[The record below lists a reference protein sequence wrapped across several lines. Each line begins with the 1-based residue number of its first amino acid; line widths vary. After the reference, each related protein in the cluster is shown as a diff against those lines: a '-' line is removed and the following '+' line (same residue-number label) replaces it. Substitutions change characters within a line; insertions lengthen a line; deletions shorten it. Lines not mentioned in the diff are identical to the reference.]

1 MENSDFVSYAENAL
15 DYGIM
20 GILLLMSVVTL
31 WLFIER
37 QMFYKT
43 VRLDDYDNKDALEL
57 DLSDNLSTISAIG
70 ANAPYVGLLGTVIGI
85 MLTFYSLGDIGS
97 VDAKKIM
104 MGLALALKA
113 TALGLVVAI
122 PAISFYTILLRKM
135 EKIVVKQGIIPVNL
149 PTAKASEKNDQQKEV
164 AIYVNSKGEI
174 YYDKAKVSIEELE
187 QKLSAIP
194 QSQTVVLRSD
204 KESRFQDFV
213 SVMNILKRL
222 NHEQLYIVTKD

>member
-1 MENSDFVSYAENAL
+1 METSDFLNYAENAL

-20 GILLLMSVVTL
+20 GILLIMSIVTL

-37 QMFYKT
+37 LMFYKS
-43 VRLDDYDNKDALEL
+43 VRIEDYDNKDALEL
-57 DLSDNLSTISAIG
+57 DLSDNLSTIGAMG

-85 MLTFYSLGDIGS
+85 MLTFYSLGDIGA

-135 EKIVVKQGIIPVNL
+135 EKIVTKFDISRE
-149 PTAKASEKNDQQKEV
+149 AK
-164 AIYVNSKGEI
+164 
-174 YYDKAKVSIEELE
+174 
-187 QKLSAIP
+187 
-194 QSQTVVLRSD
+194 R
-204 KESRFQDFV
+204 
-213 SVMNILKRL
+213 
-222 NHEQLYIVTKD
+222 